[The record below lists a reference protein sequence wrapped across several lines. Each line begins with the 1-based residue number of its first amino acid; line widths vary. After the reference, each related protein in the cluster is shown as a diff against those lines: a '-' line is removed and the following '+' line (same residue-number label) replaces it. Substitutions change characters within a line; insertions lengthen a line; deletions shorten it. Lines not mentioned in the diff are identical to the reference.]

1 MLLQCDERKPCGA
14 CVRQQISCSLAPSA
28 IDGALPTTQGYSGS
42 DLESRGF
49 SLTLVFSGASGASLT
64 TSSSLTADSAA
75 ETASERWSCWT
86 ADLGLMNHFTSVTS
100 ATLPGA
106 NLHTWR
112 DKVPKVATDYP
123 FLMHQILAVSAFHL
137 ATLEPQKRQENL
149 SLGLQHQ
156 QHAIR
161 GVYAEISNVTPQ
173 NCHALFA
180 ASSMLFI
187 GSFTASSPALHSP
200 LKLEMGH
207 ILEIFTLIRGVSGV
221 LTSAK
226 ENVRYGILRDFMQCD
241 RYSGGNKLLESLLR
255 SVTGAVD
262 KMDPDDVSP
271 EVKSLVER
279 AVSGLRDS
287 VGLASATTP
296 ALNVAVSWPMV
307 LSSGFMALLE
317 TQHPA
322 ALVVLVHY
330 CTVLHEGGLYFWF
343 MKDWGSHLMNTILRS
358 LTSKWQELVDWPVK
372 YINQG
377 APGSDKNVTKDDFG
391 WVKPC

>member
-1 MLLQCDERKPCGA
+1 MVRLGHKKSRNGCSTCKQRK
-14 CVRQQISCSLAPSA
+14 VKRWPSW
-28 IDGALPTTQGYSGS
+28 TE
-42 DLESRGF
+42 DLR
-49 SLTLVFSGASGASLT
+49 
-64 TSSSLTADSAA
+64 
-75 ETASERWSCWT
+75 
-86 ADLGLMNHFTSVTS
+86 LMNHFTSVTS
-100 ATLPGA
+100 TTLPGA

-112 DKVPKVATDYP
+112 DKVPKVAVDYP

-137 ATLEPQKRQENL
+137 ASLEPQNRQEHL

-187 GSFTASSPALHSP
+187 GSFAASSPALHSP
-200 LKLEMGH
+200 HRLGVDH

-226 ENVRYGILRDFMQCD
+226 ENVRQGILRDFMQCD
-241 RYSGGNKLLESLLR
+241 RHSGGSKLLESLLR

-262 KMDPDDVSP
+262 RMDPDDVSP
-271 EVKSLVER
+271 EVKSLVEGT
-279 AVSGLRDS
+279 VSGLRDS
-287 VGLASATTP
+287 VGIASASTP

-317 TQHPA
+317 AQHPA

-330 CTVLHEGGLYFWF
+330 CTVLHEGGLHFWF
-343 MKDWGSHLMNTILRS
+343 MKDWGSHLMNSILRS
-358 LTSKWQELVDWPVK
+358 LTSNWHGLVDWPVN
-372 YINQG
+372 YIN
-377 APGSDKNVTKDDFG
+377 PGTRDHNTHIAQDNFA
-391 WVKPC
+391 

>member
-28 IDGALPTTQGYSGS
+28 IDGVLPTTQGHSGS
-42 DLESRGF
+42 DLERRGF
-49 SLTLVFSGASGASLT
+49 SPTLVSSGASGASLT

-187 GSFTASSPALHSP
+187 GSFAASSPALHSP
-200 LKLEMGH
+200 LQLEMGH

-241 RYSGGNKLLESLLR
+241 RYSGGSKLLGSLLR
-255 SVTGAVD
+255 SVAGAID
-262 KMDPDDVSP
+262 KMDQADVST
-271 EVKSLVER
+271 EVKGLVEG

-317 TQHPA
+317 AQHPA

-330 CTVLHEGGLYFWF
+330 CTVLHEGGLHFWF
-343 MKDWGSHLMNTILRS
+343 MKDWGSHLMNIILRS
-358 LTSKWQELVDWPVK
+358 LTSKWQELVDWPVN
-372 YINQG
+372 YINADTPNYNEDAAQ
-377 APGSDKNVTKDDFG
+377 DNFG
-391 WVKPC
+391 WV